1 MANEEAIVTP
11 TRTRNPFTPGS
22 GKSPPYLAGRENE
35 QNRIREILADMADG
49 ESPAADMVMY
59 GPRGMGKTVLLHW
72 LKDEIRGYKK
82 PRIFHMKSNQVCTC
96 STTANKLATPAK
108 MWTFLLSEETLAEK
122 VLGGETTAGV
132 KAGASAADIVSAEAF
147 IAKTWK
153 EKEPTDGV
161 LLNALI
167 SQCKKNPWVALVDE
181 AHTMEPGLCRSLL
194 NLSQEIREEA
204 PFLLVLAG
212 TPGLAHFLKTVGASF
227 VERST
232 KMGIARLDAQATAD
246 AIVKPLQE
254 DGITVDADALE
265 HVVEDSQH
273 YPYFIQLWGEA
284 LWDVAKEKDLQ
295 KLTAQEI
302 AEVETKIENRRLNFY
317 GERRNTLDEL
327 GLLPAA
333 VAIAALFQDTE
344 TTTRATLIDVIADNS
359 PVDSLATQSVNEHL
373 QTLIRHEFIWNPPD
387 TDLYEAGIPSLMRY
401 VLDRQRE
408 HVQKVSPA
416 AE

>member
-1 MANEEAIVTP
+1 MTQIEGL
-11 TRTRNPFTPGS
+11 NPFRPGD
-22 GKSPPYLAGRENE
+22 GQRPPYLAGRENE
-35 QNRIREILADMADG
+35 QGRLRQILAELSAG
-49 ESPAADMVMY
+49 RSPAANMVMY

-72 LKDEIRGYKK
+72 LKDEIGEYKK
-82 PRIFHMKSNQVCTC
+82 PRFFDKKSNQVRTC

-132 KAGASAADIVSAEAF
+132 KAGASAADTVSAEAF

-167 SQCKKNPWVALVDE
+167 SQCKKNPLVALVDE

-194 NLSQEIREEA
+194 NLSQEVREEA

-212 TPGLAHFLKTVGASF
+212 TPGLSHLLTTVGASF

-246 AIVKPLQE
+246 AIVKPLNE
-254 DGITVDADALE
+254 HGIEIDDNTLAQ
-265 HVVEDSQH
+265 VVEDSQH
-273 YPYFIQLWGEA
+273 YPYFIQLWGAA
-284 LWDVAKEKDLQ
+284 LWDLAKQKDLQ
-295 KLTAQEI
+295 KLTSQDI
-302 AEVETKIENRRLNFY
+302 AEVETKIENRRANFY
-317 GERRNTLDEL
+317 EERRKTLDDL

-333 VAIAALFQDTE
+333 IVIAMLFQDTE
-344 TTTRATLIDVIADNS
+344 TTTWDRLKEIVADNL
-359 PVDSLATQSVNEHL
+359 PVDSPATQSVNEHL
-373 QTLIRHEFIWNPPD
+373 QTFIRHEFIWNPPD
-387 TDLYEAGIPSLMRY
+387 TILYEAGIPSLMRY

>member
-1 MANEEAIVTP
+1 MTQIEGL
-11 TRTRNPFTPGS
+11 NPFTPGT
-22 GKSPPYLAGRENE
+22 GQLPPYLAGRENE
-35 QNRIREILADMADG
+35 QGRFRQILAKISAGRSPDADI
-49 ESPAADMVMY
+49 VMY

-72 LKDEIRGYKK
+72 LKDEIGEYKK
-82 PRIFHMKSNQVCTC
+82 PRFFDKKSNQVRTC

-132 KAGASAADIVSAEAF
+132 KAGASATDIVSAEAF

-153 EKEPTDGV
+153 EKEPADGV

-167 SQCKKNPWVALVDE
+167 SQCKKNPLVALVDE

-194 NLSQEIREEA
+194 NLSQEVREGA

-212 TPGLAHFLKTVGASF
+212 TPGLSHFLTTVGASF
-227 VERST
+227 VGRSE

-284 LWDVAKEKDLQ
+284 LWDVAKQKDLQ
-295 KLTAQEI
+295 KLTSQEI
-302 AEVETKIENRRLNFY
+302 TEVETKIENRRLNFY
-317 GERRNTLDEL
+317 GERRATLDDLE
-327 GLLPAA
+327 LLPAA
-333 VAIAALFQDTE
+333 VAIATIFQDTE
-344 TTTRATLIDVIADNS
+344 ITTRDRLKEIIADNL
-359 PVDSLATQSVNEHL
+359 PVDSHATQSVNEHL
-373 QTLIRHEFIWNPPD
+373 RTLIRHEFIWNPPD
-387 TDLYEAGIPSLMRY
+387 TDLYEAGIPSLMKY

-408 HVQKVSPA
+408 HVQERSPA

>member
-1 MANEEAIVTP
+1 MTQIEGL
-11 TRTRNPFTPGS
+11 NPFRPGD
-22 GKSPPYLAGRENE
+22 GQRPPYLAGRESE
-35 QNRIREILADMADG
+35 QGRLRKILAEISAG
-49 ESPAADMVMY
+49 RPPAANMVMY

-167 SQCKKNPWVALVDE
+167 SQCKKNPLVALVDE

-212 TPGLAHFLKTVGASF
+212 TPGLSHFLTTVGASF
-227 VERST
+227 VERSK

-295 KLTAQEI
+295 KLTSEEI
-302 AEVETKIENRRLNFY
+302 TEVETKIENRRLNFY
-317 GERRNTLDEL
+317 EQRRATLDEL

-344 TTTRATLIDVIADNS
+344 TTTRDYLKEIIADNS
-359 PVDSLATQSVNEHL
+359 PVDSHTTQSVNEHL

-387 TDLYEAGIPSLMRY
+387 SILYEAGIPSLMKY

-408 HVQKVSPA
+408 HVQKASPA

>member
-1 MANEEAIVTP
+1 ML
-11 TRTRNPFTPGS
+11 R
-22 GKSPPYLAGRENE
+22 L
-35 QNRIREILADMADG
+35 
-49 ESPAADMVMY
+49 
-59 GPRGMGKTVLLHW
+59 
-72 LKDEIRGYKK
+72 
-82 PRIFHMKSNQVCTC
+82 
-96 STTANKLATPAK
+96 
-108 MWTFLLSEETLAEK
+108 
-122 VLGGETTAGV
+122 
-132 KAGASAADIVSAEAF
+132 
-147 IAKTWK
+147 WK

-167 SQCKKNPWVALVDE
+167 SQCKKNPLVALVDE

-194 NLSQEIREEA
+194 NLSQEVREEA

-212 TPGLAHFLKTVGASF
+212 TPGLAHLLTTVGASF

-246 AIVKPLQE
+246 AIVKPLDA
-254 DGITVDADALE
+254 DGVHIAADALE

-284 LWDVAKEKDLQ
+284 LWDLAKEKDLQ
-295 KLTAQEI
+295 KLTSEEI

-317 GERRNTLDEL
+317 EERRATLDDLE
-327 GLLPAA
+327 LLPAA
-333 VAIAALFQDTE
+333 VAIATVFQDTE
-344 TTTRATLIDVIADNS
+344 TTTRDRLKEIIADNL

-373 QTLIRHEFIWNPPD
+373 RTLIRHEFIWNPPD
-387 TDLYEAGIPSLMRY
+387 SILYEAGIPSLMKY

-408 HVQKVSPA
+408 HVQKASPA